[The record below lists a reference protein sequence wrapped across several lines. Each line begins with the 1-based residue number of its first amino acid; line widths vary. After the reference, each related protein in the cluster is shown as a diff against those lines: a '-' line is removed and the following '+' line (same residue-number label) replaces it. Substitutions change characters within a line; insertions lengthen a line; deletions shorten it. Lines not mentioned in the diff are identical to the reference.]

1 MRKKLVDGFTNMTPV
16 VVDDLPGMYRT
27 PVLEQSYSDVT
38 YTVWPADKFSRV
50 LTSND
55 MPKEMKLKLGMV
67 KAYDGAMKKPSLQN
81 WHLSVMPTLVYET
94 TYPDFYNDIGWR
106 VTESAYCLVLGNQT
120 LMELKGN
127 YDTGSES
134 KKESS

>member
-1 MRKKLVDGFTNMTPV
+1 MSGKGLKGFINMTPV
-16 VVDDLPGMYRT
+16 AIDNLPDMYRT
-27 PVLEQSYSDVT
+27 PVLEQDHSGVT
-38 YTVWPADKFSRV
+38 YTVWPADNFRRV

-67 KAYDGAMKKPSLQN
+67 KAYEGETKKLLQN

-106 VTESAYCLVLGNQT
+106 VTECTYCLVLGNQT
-120 LMELKGN
+120 LMELRGT
-127 YDTGSES
+127 YDTGSKS